1 MIRVLVVDDSNTICY
16 GLQQIFV
23 PIVDVDVIAFAYNGI
38 EAIEK
43 VHQENPDI
51 VIIDVIMPLMGGI
64 EATKKIVS
72 RFPKTKV
79 IVNSSFK
86 RLSLI
91 SQALEAGAK
100 GYILK
105 DLMPNDIEKAIR
117 SVHQGDLV
125 FPPQIISQLTTL
137 KVEKKVEKKEVDIS
151 LDDVTP
157 NLNDRQTIVSKPI
170 ALNKKPFFSI
180 KIALYNKLINLFR
193 YGDWTNYFDWI
204 FLILVNL
211 IIFLNTQG
219 INNYFAYSGLFFLVI
234 LIGRSSNSWRNLA
247 VRGRI
252 IGILTFVLILAHAIY
267 ASVHLFSGQPSVF
280 LSWFITKKL
289 EIALGV
295 LALLLISPIG
305 LSISQKIEKRM
316 QKRGK
321 QIYLSIV
328 TGLCLAVVHTILSI
342 A

>member
-23 PIVDVDVIAFAYNGI
+23 PIVDIDVIAFAYDGI

-117 SVHQGDLV
+117 SVHQGNLV
-125 FPPQIISQLTTL
+125 FPPQIISQLTTTL
-137 KVEKKVEKKEVDIS
+137 NTEKKKVDLS
-151 LDDVTP
+151 LG
-157 NLNDRQTIVSKPI
+157 NRQKNDKPI
-170 ALNKKPFFSI
+170 TLPKSSPSKKITSQNKRV
-180 KIALYNKLINLFR
+180 KILSEYDNWIYYL
-193 YGDWTNYFDWI
+193 DWI
-204 FLILVNL
+204 FLGLVGL
-211 IIFLNTQG
+211 IILLNTQD
-219 INNYFAYSGLFFLVI
+219 INHFLAYSGLFFLVI
-234 LIGRSSNSWRNLA
+234 LIGRSSDSWRSLA
-247 VRGRI
+247 IKGRI
-252 IGILTFVLILAHAIY
+252 IGILTFVLILAHVAI
-267 ASVHLFSGQPSVF
+267 ALIHLFSGQPLVF
-280 LSWFITKKL
+280 LSWSITKKL

-295 LALLLISPIG
+295 LALVFISPTG
-305 LSISQKIEKRM
+305 LSISQKIENRM
-316 QKRGK
+316 QTRGK
-321 QIYLSIV
+321 QIYLLIIS
-328 TGLCLAVVHTILSI
+328 GLCLAVLHTILSI